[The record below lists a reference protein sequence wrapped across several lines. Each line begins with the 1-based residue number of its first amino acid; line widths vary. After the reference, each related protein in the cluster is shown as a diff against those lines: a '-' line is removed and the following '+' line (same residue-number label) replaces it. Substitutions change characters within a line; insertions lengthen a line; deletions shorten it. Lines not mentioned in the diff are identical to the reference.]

1 MKQAANTLGLVNLEM
16 EIEIR
21 RRAGEAFDQIIELLS
36 RDLKPEAR
44 GDIDSLA
51 ILLQDT
57 RDQIK
62 LLQKQ
67 EEQIKFELKKCFP
80 VGARTLDLPTSL
92 VLLESC
98 MRSGLDKDKLL
109 DEMGVPFV
117 LKYTKTTEYEKL
129 SVKRK

>member
-1 MKQAANTLGLVNLEM
+1 MNQAHTLGTVNLEM

-21 RRAGEAFDQIIELLS
+21 RRAGEAFDQIIESLS
-36 RDLKPEAR
+36 RGISPEAK
-44 GDIDSLA
+44 GDLDSLA

-92 VLLESC
+92 VLLKPCS
-98 MRSGLDKDKLL
+98 RSGLDKDKLT
-109 DEMGVPFV
+109 DEMGAQFV

-129 SVKRK
+129 SVERK